1 MKLEKK
7 DMFLSKLLGYNCF
20 NIVLKKKINKYE
32 NIKGNYLLI
41 LKTSEKL
48 KLNEYKNFELAAES
62 KLITFKKKLSTHKK
76 LIFNCRFAEKKDLKK
91 IIQICSQKQLGSRF
105 EKDRF
110 ISRNFLS
117 IYRSVWLT
125 NFFKKKRGDYLIVA
139 YKKKIILGFVLL
151 IKEGDNLRIDQ
162 ILVNNRYKK
171 KGVAKTLIKF
181 TDNFFF
187 KRFKFILAGTYKHN
201 IIANKMYKKLKFF
214 KTNEYKNIYH
224 LYPKKTNCTYTNE

>member
-1 MKLEKK
+1 MRFKKK
-7 DMFLSKLLGYNCF
+7 DIFLSKLLGHKCF
-20 NIVLKKKINKYE
+20 NIVTKNEIKNYE
-32 NIKGNYLLI
+32 KIKGYYLLI

-48 KLNEYKNFELAAES
+48 NLNEYKNFELGVES
-62 KLITFKKKLSTHKK
+62 KLITFKKKITTHKK
-76 LIFNCRFAEKKDLKK
+76 LTYACRFAEKKDLKK
-91 IIQICSQKQLGSRF
+91 IIQICAQNPLGSRF

-151 IKEGDNLRIDQ
+151 IKEGNNLRIDQ

-171 KGVAKTLIKF
+171 KGVAKTLITF
-181 TDNFFF
+181 ANNYFF
-187 KRFKFILAGTYKHN
+187 KKFKFILAGTYEHN
-201 IIANKMYKKLKFF
+201 IIANKMYKKLNFF
-214 KTNEYKNIYH
+214 KTNLYKNIYH
-224 LYPKKTNCTYTNE
+224 LYPKNDL